1 MVGQGAAE
9 GSSLGVGEGS
19 GEGASVTSEVGE
31 GAAAGVGPPL
41 HPASRS
47 KSSRAASRNTGT
59 RLFLILDTT
68 FLSALRSSD
77 TRTGYYQRK
86 PQPPQGG
93 RGSGLGSAA
102 GRSENRREK
111 KAFREARGPVC
122 LSVYMVSRLSK
133 VKLKL
138 LL

>member
-9 GSSLGVGEGS
+9 GSSAGSAVG
-19 GEGASVTSEVGE
+19 SEE
-31 GAAAGVGPPL
+31 GAAVATGGGSGVATGSKPVL

-47 KSSRAASRNTGT
+47 KSSKTVSRSAGT

-68 FLSALRSSD
+68 FLSAMRNSD

-86 PQPPQGG
+86 PHPPQGG

-111 KAFREARGPVC
+111 NAFREARRPVS
-122 LSVYMVSRLSK
+122 LSVYMVSRLSN
-133 VKLKL
+133 
-138 LL
+138 